1 MIKIAIS
8 SLLLFVA
15 LGGLSA
21 VRAQTVNTWV
31 DEEGV
36 THFSDQKPADGA
48 AVEEIEVPE
57 ASVTE
62 FESEDVNERINR
74 QLQQFEQDRMAR
86 EQEAE
91 ARKKARAVEEALE
104 REPIVGEEKKK
115 KKDRDRSYD
124 GPFPKPLPG
133 PFPEQYP
140 RQRGPTLPSPPNPA
154 NQSN

>member
-15 LGGLSA
+15 LGGPSA

-74 QLQQFEQDRMAR
+74 QLQQLEQDRMAR